1 MFTFPS
7 KVVSIITALV
17 LVGGGAWAAAIE
29 GIVLDQKGLP
39 LKGADVRLER
49 SGGGTWKQVVKT
61 DDKGHY
67 TCGNL
72 EAGAIYRVSLAVNN
86 TVKASITNVKTRVSP
101 AVAMNFNL
109 QTDKSGGSATV
120 ASSSSKKKTH
130 RVWAPGE
137 TGSNLGGR
145 WVEVEGDGVEPSVN
159 NVKKASGDSVRSMQ
173 MGSR

>member
-7 KVVSIITALV
+7 KVVSIITAFA

-49 SGGGTWKQVVKT
+49 NGGSTWKQAVRT

-72 EAGAIYRVSLAVNN
+72 EAGAIYRVSLVVNN

-101 AVAMNFNL
+101 TVAMNFNL
-109 QTDKSGGSATV
+109 QTNKSAGSATA

-145 WVEVEGDGVEPSVN
+145 WVEVEGDSPEASGN
-159 NVKKASGDSVRSMQ
+159 NIQKASGDAIRGLQ